1 MKQRYASKPELEH
14 LFSTGAIKLR
24 AQNTVLVSLPLLCFA
39 LRRMAGL
46 SPLVPRVMGLAT
58 AEEHTPGEHAA
69 ACQMASPPEMGPEA
83 PPVKL
88 PTCRIDMATFPKH
101 YSLSEELKGEV
112 GLDKELKSFV
122 VWLSTPIM
130 LNRNGKRSAKRTTQN
145 IIKNVLLYL
154 GFTHHHYQL
163 VKFSLDMF
171 LDLDK
176 YSAYISF
183 QIAKNNGRHTLTQQ
197 ISNARKVCEYLNT
210 SAGPEKAA
218 RVSQVGIWLL
228 SLSRQVVTVLPKT
241 TPDLGMIEFE
251 GRLMQ
256 AEDLVVM
263 LDKLRR
269 EALGALP
276 LDRNASLPAHC
287 ARMLH
292 DAALSST
299 MFGHFPPP
307 RLSCIRTLQVPW
319 FRGCLHED
327 CVGLPSHQSCKGNK
341 LELRGS
347 EVYLVLSH
355 HKNRFKWD
363 GSVIQFRLPA
373 ELRDLMHVFLSRCH
387 HVLSPGSPF
396 VFTDHKSRPML
407 EASRLTHYWE
417 SILRRCGAEAIFPP
431 SM

>member
-1 MKQRYASKPELEH
+1 MKQRYASKLELEH

-24 AQNTVLVSLPLLCFA
+24 AQNTVLVSLPLLSFA

-46 SPLVPRVMGLAT
+46 SPLVPGVMGLAT

-83 PPVKL
+83 PPVNL

-101 YSLSEELKGEV
+101 YSLSEELKGEL

-183 QIAKNNGRHTLTQQ
+183 QIAKNNGRHCLTQQ

-210 SAGPEKAA
+210 DRKS
-218 RVSQVGIWLL
+218 
-228 SLSRQVVTVLPKT
+228 VV
-241 TPDLGMIEFE
+241 
-251 GRLMQ
+251 
-256 AEDLVVM
+256 
-263 LDKLRR
+263 
-269 EALGALP
+269 
-276 LDRNASLPAHC
+276 
-287 ARMLH
+287 
-292 DAALSST
+292 
-299 MFGHFPPP
+299 
-307 RLSCIRTLQVPW
+307 
-319 FRGCLHED
+319 
-327 CVGLPSHQSCKGNK
+327 
-341 LELRGS
+341 
-347 EVYLVLSH
+347 
-355 HKNRFKWD
+355 
-363 GSVIQFRLPA
+363 
-373 ELRDLMHVFLSRCH
+373 
-387 HVLSPGSPF
+387 
-396 VFTDHKSRPML
+396 
-407 EASRLTHYWE
+407 
-417 SILRRCGAEAIFPP
+417 
-431 SM
+431 